1 MGDFD
6 SSGLGPEKKLYKIEG
21 REYWVQPEAEA
32 RFLERAQALGQRVTK
47 PQFVGPLRQHYGPE
61 RPGLEDE
68 PEPSAL
74 ESAPEPSG
82 LEPEP
87 EDGLREDFD
96 PLPIQRPVPEQP
108 KFPPKGEPSGSMPDA
123 GMPLSDAGAFAGP
136 TEGASAPVPVTDSA
150 PKGESMLDKA
160 RRGQAELARS
170 AQTVGRGINAP
181 LKQETVNDLESF
193 ARGAGDQFGMGFSDE
208 AAGLGGAAYELFE
221 GQGNYGD
228 AFNAERDRYKAE
240 DEAAREEDP
249 GLFLTGS
256 MLASVPMSIAMRRAI
271 PGGPSNARLAEEAA
285 ARSASH
291 SPLVSHTVASL
302 KDALFNPGNVLQ
314 SAVSG
319 AGHAEG
325 RPFSTEWAQD
335 ALSNAE
341 AEHLA
346 GAVVSPAIEGAVSAT
361 ARPIGRR
368 VMRALRSDLNNSADA
383 PAIVTAMNA
392 GARAET
398 FQKPMPGPIPT
409 TSEAGYRP
417 GRRMRADLERAR
429 EGAPTQ
435 TPNTVEQIRR
445 RSANNITDALK
456 AQRDEVVERAATRN
470 REAFAKPENQQVID
484 ADDIYDRVEP
494 ETYRYLVDGGY
505 MHPPSGARSSTPQG
519 APRFLTAERLD
530 RAITRASDQAKEYTN
545 LKATDQAAVA
555 ERLASDL
562 RRVREQTYPELHEIA
577 KETEQN
583 LARLQENMVSMGVPR
598 NRQPITDEDA
608 NLVYDRLGQYEDNAM
623 TQAGVE
629 RLGPWGADTQL
640 AEQGVGQSAMAE
652 LIAAQQA
659 LGPMSRNPL
668 GVMRTILN
676 AVKPGMRAAG
686 MENLGL
692 NTQAALRGPTREY
705 LQYLLGPYAPGP
717 TSEELPK

>member
-1 MGDFD
+1 MGAPKLIEYLGSNGNTYNVPLKDQAAFEAKMKGKKIGYDVIGGYDDDGGVYYTLEPGKGWVPFD
-6 SSGLGPEKKLYKIEG
+6 ENAPDPELEG
-21 REYWVQPEAEA
+21 I
-32 RFLERAQALGQRVTK
+32 
-47 PQFVGPLRQHYGPE
+47 
-61 RPGLEDE
+61 EDE
-68 PEPSAL
+68 AMAL
-74 ESAPEPSG
+74 PNGTASVPVAES
-82 LEPEP
+82 
-87 EDGLREDFD
+87 F
-96 PLPIQRPVPEQP
+96 
-108 KFPPKGEPSGSMPDA
+108 PDA
-123 GMPLSDAGAFAGP
+123 GMSSDVGISTLDVGVP
-136 TEGASAPVPVTDSA
+136 DGGMSQQPIEGAAAPVPVTDSA

-181 LKQETVNDLESF
+181 LKQETMNDLESF

-271 PGGPSNARLAEEAA
+271 PGGLNNARQAEQAA
-285 ARSASH
+285 ARSASA

-314 SAVSG
+314 SALSG

-368 VMRALRSDLNNSADA
+368 VMRAMRSEINNPKDA
-383 PAIVTAMNA
+383 ARIVTAMNA
-392 GARAET
+392 GTRAET
-398 FQKPMPGPIPT
+398 FEKPMPGPNPT
-409 TSEAGYRP
+409 TSAAGYRP
-417 GRRMRADLERAR
+417 GRRMRADLDRAR

-435 TPNTVEQIRR
+435 TPNTAEQMRR
-445 RSANNITDALK
+445 RSANDITDALK
-456 AQRDEVVERAATRN
+456 RQRDHAVDRAATRN
-470 REAFAKPENQQVID
+470 KEAFAKPENQHVID
-484 ADDIYDRVEP
+484 ADHIQDTYKP
-494 ETYRYLVDGGY
+494 ETYRYLVGEGY
-505 MHPPSGARSSTPQG
+505 MHPAPGPRSPTPSGAERY
-519 APRFLTAERLD
+519 LTAKQLD
-530 RAITRASDQAKEYTN
+530 QAIDTASDQAEEYTN
-545 LKATDQAAVA
+545 SGAVKQAAAA
-555 ERLASDL
+555 ERVVTDL
-562 RRVREQTYPELHEIA
+562 RLIRENNYPELHEIA

-583 LARLQENMVSMGVPR
+583 LSRLQENLVSMGIPR
-598 NRQPITDEDA
+598 NRKPITNEDA
-608 NLVYDRLGQYEDNAM
+608 ELVYNRLAQYKDNAM

-629 RLGPWGADTQL
+629 RMGPWGADAQL
-640 AEQGVGQSAMAE
+640 AEQAVGQNARSELVAE
-652 LIAAQQA
+652 QQA
-659 LGPMSRNPL
+659 LGPMSKNPL
-668 GVMRTILN
+668 GVIRTILS